1 MRIFHKYQPLLIAK
15 HVKGF
20 FSGRLYIHGRG
31 AFSYTMGLLVMPD
44 NAKARH
50 KETVLEINRLIAQ
63 MQIPNATA

>member
-31 AFSYTMGLLVMPD
+31 AFSYAKGLLVMPE
-44 NAKARH
+44 NAKPRH
-50 KETVLEINRLIAQ
+50 KETVQEINRLIAQ
-63 MQIPNATA
+63 MQAPTAMA

>member
-31 AFSYTMGLLVMPD
+31 AFSYAMGLLVLPE
-44 NAKARH
+44 NAKQRH
-50 KETVLEINRLIAQ
+50 KETVEEINQLIAQ
-63 MQIPNATA
+63 MQTPAAMA